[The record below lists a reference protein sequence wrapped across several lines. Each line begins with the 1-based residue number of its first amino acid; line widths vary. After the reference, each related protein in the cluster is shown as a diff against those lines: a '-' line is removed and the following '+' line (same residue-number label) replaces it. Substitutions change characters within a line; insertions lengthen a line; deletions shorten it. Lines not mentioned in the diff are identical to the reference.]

1 MSTFDIILLGVIGV
15 CLIGVIALI
24 ILIVKANK
32 KIKQLNGTAKVKT
45 KASKQQVPN
54 YQQPQQPMASPT
66 MNQAGM
72 QQPGQPQMGMQQP
85 ANNMQPQMV
94 NPTMNQ
100 VGMQQPVQQKPVV
113 QQSMQQPV
121 RPQIVK
127 PDGTITSPG
136 QPQMAPQNPNNMQQ
150 QMEMTQQLDVVNN
163 QTDQGVNPTPV
174 Q

>member
-1 MSTFDIILLGVIGV
+1 MSTFDMILCGVIVV
-15 CLIGVIALI
+15 CVIGIIALI
-24 ILIVKANK
+24 VLIVKANK

-54 YQQPQQPMASPT
+54 YQQPQLQPMAGPT

-72 QQPGQPQMGMQQP
+72 QQPVQPQMGVQQP
-85 ANNMQPQMV
+85 ANNMQPQIV

-100 VGMQQPVQQKPVV
+100 VGMQQPAQ
-113 QQSMQQPV
+113 
-121 RPQIVK
+121 PQIVK

-136 QPQMAPQNPNNMQQ
+136 QPQMG
-150 QMEMTQQLDVVNN
+150 MTQQHDVVNN
-163 QTDQGVNPTPV
+163 QPDQGVNPTPV

>member
-1 MSTFDIILLGVIGV
+1 MSTFDMILCGVIVV
-15 CLIGVIALI
+15 CVIGIIALI
-24 ILIVKANK
+24 VLIVKANK

-54 YQQPQQPMASPT
+54 YQQPQQQPMAGPM
-66 MNQAGM
+66 MNQA
-72 QQPGQPQMGMQQP
+72 GMQQP

-100 VGMQQPVQQKPVV
+100 VGIQQPAQPQIVKPDGTIASPGQAQPVV
-113 QQSMQQPV
+113 QGPV
-121 RPQIVK
+121 KPQIVK

-136 QPQMAPQNPNNMQQ
+136 QPQMG
-150 QMEMTQQLDVVNN
+150 MTQQHDVVNN
-163 QTDQGVNPTPV
+163 QPDQGVNPTPV

>member
-1 MSTFDIILLGVIGV
+1 MSTFDMILCGVIVV
-15 CLIGVIALI
+15 CVIGIIALI
-24 ILIVKANK
+24 VLIVKANK

-66 MNQAGM
+66 MNQAGI
-72 QQPGQPQMGMQQP
+72 QQP

-100 VGMQQPVQQKPVV
+100 VGMQQPVV
-113 QQSMQQPV
+113 QQPKQQPA
-121 RPQIVK
+121 
-127 PDGTITSPG
+127 
-136 QPQMAPQNPNNMQQ
+136 QPQMTPQDPNNMQQ
-150 QMEMTQQLDVVNN
+150 QMEMTQQLEVVDN
-163 QTDQGVNPTPV
+163 QPDQGVNPTPV